1 MTIHIRWYLPVV
13 KDKTRGKLQGRW
25 LTTRSRMESGFAAI
39 VVLESKTER
48 RVLKGG
54 GREAELCGCDLMG
67 EQSEICGGGI

>member
-1 MTIHIRWYLPVV
+1 
-13 KDKTRGKLQGRW
+13 
-25 LTTRSRMESGFAAI
+25 MESGFAAI